1 MATKNITTRLV
12 QVSNVSPRATVEQ
25 IKMLFGYL
33 GKIQD
38 LNLYPSGPPLDE
50 VDESTPAKECYIMFE
65 ELETVGVSLHLN
77 QTSFIDRALV
87 VAPMHEEIM
96 PDEQTAK
103 SIGTPIQIVP
113 GQPASVMIK
122 QIEKSASKS
131 PGPSPGLLP
140 TPNIPPVAPYA
151 LERPVL
157 TGAPANLNKPNSSL
171 LNKVVTGPAGTVIQT
186 TDPRLT
192 AMGLPQYPP
201 LPANIDPSKIDE
213 IRRTVYVGNLD
224 SAGGV
229 TAEALLQFFNQIGE
243 VKFVRMAGEETQP
256 TRFAFVEFSDV
267 AAVAQALTYNG
278 VMFFN
283 RPLKIHHSN
292 NAIVKP
298 QSKSSEAAQRE
309 IEEAMK
315 KVKEAA
321 SLMAAVVG
329 EDPPPPPTPAAA
341 PVTPAA
347 TTPVKE
353 EPPKEETPKDKEEKS
368 KSASRAKSRS
378 RSKSKERR
386 RRKSRSKSRERRR
399 RRSGS
404 RPRRSRSRDRK
415 RSRERRRSR
424 SRDGGH
430 RRGGTGGG
438 RDRNRSRDRRSRSRS
453 RDRKKAAKRER
464 RSPSPAAT
472 TKKSASK
479 SPPPPPAS
487 RRRGAAASKSPSPP
501 DGGKKGKE
509 SSPPPPSARRRSPS
523 RSPSPKKKEK
533 KRDRSPR
540 DKDRGKEKDKDK
552 DKEKRKKHERRRS
565 RTPPDEED
573 GEKRS
578 SKNIGSKLASLA
590 GLLEHVPKKDRSEKG
605 ASTPSSSAPPD
616 ADVTTTDMDID
627 SD

>member
-1 MATKNITTRLV
+1 MMATKNITTRLV
-12 QVSNVSPRATVEQ
+12 QVSNVSPRATTEQ
-25 IKMLFGYL
+25 IRTLFGYL

-38 LNLYPSGPPLDE
+38 LNLYPAGPASEE
-50 VDESTPAKECYIMFE
+50 VDDNAPPKECYIMFE
-65 ELETVGVSLHLN
+65 ELETVGVALHLN
-77 QTSFIDRALV
+77 QTSFIDRPLV

-103 SIGTPIQIVP
+103 TIGTPIQIVP
-113 GQPASVMIK
+113 GHPASVMIK

-140 TPNIPPVAPYA
+140 TPNMPPVSPYS

-157 TGAPANLNKPNSSL
+157 SGAPANLNKPNSSL

-267 AAVAQALTYNG
+267 GAVAQALTYNG

-329 EDPPPPPTPAAA
+329 DDPPQPPPAQPQ
-341 PVTPAA
+341 
-347 TTPVKE
+347 
-353 EPPKEETPKDKEEKS
+353 PKEESQEEKPKEEKT
-368 KSASRAKSRS
+368 KSSSRAKSRS
-378 RSKSKERR
+378 RSRSKERR

-404 RPRRSRSRDRK
+404 RSRDRK

-424 SRDGGH
+424 SRDNGH
-430 RRGGTGGG
+430 RRGGGGG
-438 RDRNRSRDRRSRSRS
+438 GRDRRSRSRS
-453 RDRKKAAKRER
+453 RDRKKDGRKHGRGGSPAPAAPG
-464 RSPSPAAT
+464 RSPSPSSPAYRRRR
-472 TKKSASK
+472 SRSPGGRSGDHRRDAS
-479 SPPPPPAS
+479 SPPPPPAM
-487 RRRGAAASKSPSPP
+487 RKRGSPLA
-501 DGGKKGKE
+501 G
-509 SSPPPPSARRRSPS
+509 S
-523 RSPSPKKKEK
+523 RSPSPKRKEK
-533 KRDRSPR
+533 KRDRSPKKER
-540 DKDRGKEKDKDK
+540 DRSPRGDKERGKEK
-552 DKEKRKKHERRRS
+552 EKRRRERRRS
-565 RTPPDEED
+565 PDQQEEEEEE
-573 GEKRS
+573 EKRGS
-578 SKNIGSKLASLA
+578 HYGTKPDHSGSAPKNIGSKLASLA
-590 GLLEHVPKKDRSEKG
+590 GLLENVPKKEGGEKK
-605 ASTPSSSAPPD
+605 AEKTSSAVGPLD
-616 ADVTTTDMDID
+616 ADITATDMDID

>member
-12 QVSNVSPRATVEQ
+12 QVSNVSPRASCEQ
-25 IKMLFGYL
+25 IKTLFGYL

-38 LNLYPSGPPLDE
+38 INLYPASPSPEEAD
-50 VDESTPAKECYIMFE
+50 DSSPAKECYIMFE
-65 ELETVGVSLHLN
+65 ELETVGVALHLN
-77 QTSFIDRALV
+77 QTSFIDRPLV

-96 PDEQTAK
+96 PDEQTSK
-103 SIGTPIQIVP
+103 KIGTPIQIVP

-140 TPNIPPVAPYA
+140 TPNIPPVAPYT

-157 TGAPANLNKPNSSL
+157 SGAPANLNKPNSSL
-171 LNKVVTGPAGTVIQT
+171 LNKVVTGPGGTVIQT

-321 SLMAAVVG
+321 SLMAAVVTD
-329 EDPPPPPTPAAA
+329 EPPAA
-341 PVTPAA
+341 PAKEEE
-347 TTPVKE
+347 VKE
-353 EPPKEETPKDKEEKS
+353 EKPKEKEEKS
-368 KSASRAKSRS
+368 KSSSRAKSRS

-404 RPRRSRSRDRK
+404 RSRRSRSRDRK

-424 SRDGGH
+424 SRDG
-430 RRGGTGGG
+430 RRGGGGGGGGGG
-438 RDRNRSRDRRSRSRS
+438 RERNRSRDRKSRSRS
-453 RDRKKAAKRER
+453 RDRKKPNKHGR
-464 RSPSPAAT
+464 RSQ
-472 TKKSASK
+472 
-479 SPPPPPAS
+479 
-487 RRRGAAASKSPSPP
+487 
-501 DGGKKGKE
+501 
-509 SSPPPPSARRRSPS
+509 
-523 RSPSPKKKEK
+523 SPKKIRFEVAASAE
-533 KRDRSPR
+533 SPSWR
-540 DKDRGKEKDKDK
+540 FFFATAAA
-552 DKEKRKKHERRRS
+552 ERQRIAA
-565 RTPPDEED
+565 
-573 GEKRS
+573 S
-578 SKNIGSKLASLA
+578 SSSSSTSPIHFSISFAEAKGQ
-590 GLLEHVPKKDRSEKG
+590 EKG
-605 ASTPSSSAPPD
+605 QISARQGQK
-616 ADVTTTDMDID
+616 
-627 SD
+627 

>member
-1 MATKNITTRLV
+1 MGTKNITTRLV
-12 QVSNVSPRATVEQ
+12 QVSNVSPRASCDQ
-25 IKMLFGYL
+25 IKTLFGYL

-38 LNLYPSGPPLDE
+38 INLYPSSPSPEEADDMTPP
-50 VDESTPAKECYIMFE
+50 KECYIMFE

-77 QTSFIDRALV
+77 QTSFIDRPLV

-103 SIGTPIQIVP
+103 TIGTPIQIVP

-131 PGPSPGLLP
+131 PGPSTGLLP

-171 LNKVVTGPAGTVIQT
+171 LNKVVTGPGGTVIQT

-321 SLMAAVVG
+321 SLMAAVVTD
-329 EDPPPPPTPAAA
+329 DPPVAAATPA
-341 PVTPAA
+341 VTSA
-347 TTPVKE
+347 KE
-353 EPPKEETPKDKEEKS
+353 ESKEDKPKENKS
-368 KSASRAKSRS
+368 KSSSRAKSRS
-378 RSKSKERR
+378 RSRSKERR
-386 RRKSRSKSRERRR
+386 RRKSRSKSRGRR

-404 RPRRSRSRDRK
+404 RSRRSRSRDRK

-424 SRDGGH
+424 SRDVGGH
-430 RRGGTGGG
+430 RRGNPGGG
-438 RDRNRSRDRRSRSRS
+438 RERNRSRDRRSRSRS
-453 RDRKKAAKRER
+453 RDRKKPGKHGR
-464 RSPSPAAT
+464 RSPSPAAAPA
-472 TKKSASK
+472 KKSVSK
-479 SPPPPPAS
+479 SPPPPK
-487 RRRGAAASKSPSPP
+487 RRGVSSSPP
-501 DGGKKGKE
+501 PLNGGKKGKG
-509 SSPPPPSARRRSPS
+509 SPPPAPPRKRSHS
-523 RSPSPKKKEK
+523 RSPSPKRKDK

-540 DKDRGKEKDKDK
+540 DKDRIK
-552 DKEKRKKHERRRS
+552 DKERRKKHERRRS
-565 RTPPDEED
+565 PSLDEDD
-573 GEKRS
+573 GDKRS
-578 SKNIGSKLASLA
+578 SGKNIGSKLASLA
-590 GLLEHVPKKDRSEKG
+590 GLLENFPKKESGDKT
-605 ASTPSSSAPPD
+605 STPSSSAPPD